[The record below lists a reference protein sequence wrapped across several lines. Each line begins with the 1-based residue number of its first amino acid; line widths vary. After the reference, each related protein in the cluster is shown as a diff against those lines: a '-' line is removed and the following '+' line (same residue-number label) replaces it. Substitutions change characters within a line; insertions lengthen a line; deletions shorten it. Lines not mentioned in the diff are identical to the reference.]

1 MAESQAQKPPW
12 AWAELHEVQLG
23 DARLLQ
29 RLIALATTLAENPEE
44 SLPQACGTWAATK
57 AAYRFLDND
66 QVEFAA
72 VLAGHR
78 QATLRRLM
86 DRDLVLVVQDTTTM
100 DFTKHH
106 ATQGLGRTG
115 APGLAG
121 FFVHSALCISA
132 EGLPL
137 GLLGM
142 QPYVRKPSEPGK
154 RRAARPV
161 AEKESG
167 RWLDMLRTS
176 TAGLPARLTA
186 LTVADR
192 EADIF
197 EFLALAHQLGQPVL
211 VRASHDRSVIADGET
226 ESLWQAADASE
237 VLGVVSALIP
247 REHDR
252 PARSAQLVLQA
263 SEIVFTP
270 PRDLAH
276 HHLPSVPVRL
286 IVARELQPPEG
297 EDPVHWLLLTTLPV
311 STLDQA
317 HQCLIWYTY
326 RWRIERFHHVLK
338 SGCGYEKLQLETADR
353 LWRAL
358 AVYAVVAWRVLYVDL
373 VARAHPTEP
382 CTTFLT
388 ADEWRALW
396 CHHYQTP
403 EPAARPP
410 DAYTAVRWIAMLG
423 GFLARRHDGEPG
435 LKTLWRGLRR
445 LQDLTQ
451 MWRIMRRE

>member
-1 MAESQAQKPPW
+1 
-12 AWAELHEVQLG
+12 
-23 DARLLQ
+23 
-29 RLIALATTLAENPEE
+29 
-44 SLPQACGTWAATK
+44 
-57 AAYRFLDND
+57 
-66 QVEFAA
+66 
-72 VLAGHR
+72 
-78 QATLRRLM
+78 
-86 DRDLVLVVQDTTTM
+86 
-100 DFTKHH
+100 
-106 ATQGLGRTG
+106 
-115 APGLAG
+115 
-121 FFVHSALCISA
+121 
-132 EGLPL
+132 
-137 GLLGM
+137 
-142 QPYVRKPSEPGK
+142 
-154 RRAARPV
+154 
-161 AEKESG
+161 
-167 RWLDMLRTS
+167 MLRTS